1 MADWSVVTEKNAS
14 TYPTMPLPA
23 KDAWPALFAL
33 CTGFFMI
40 LLDQT
45 IVAVATPEFQRQLG
59 ADYNQVIWVTS
70 AYLLTFAVPLLVTG
84 RLGDRF
90 GPRNVYV
97 VGMTVFTLSSLWCG
111 LAGSVEELIAARAVQ
126 GLGAALLTPQTM
138 AVINRIFPRDKRGS
152 ALGVWGATAG
162 LSTLC
167 GPILGGLITGT
178 VGWEWVFFINVPIGV
193 LSIIAVMMW
202 VPRFPPAARRIDPW
216 SIVLSVL
223 AVFLLV
229 FGLQEGET
237 MDWAWWIWVMI
248 VVSLVLFVLFV
259 RQQVVA
265 EKRGRDPLMPLSL
278 FKVRNFSL
286 GNIGIVAMG
295 FTVASVPLPFT
306 LYYQQVHGLTPL
318 EAGMMLVPQAATS
331 LVLSPVVGRMTDR
344 YSPRGLGASGFAV
357 MGLSIVGMTVVMSTD
372 VSHYWTVIPL
382 IGLGVGNSLVWAPNS
397 ASTMRDL
404 ELSQMGAGSGVYNQT
419 RQLGSVLGVA
429 AVGAMMQWRLT
440 VDDPG
445 VAFGLA
451 VLLPAATMLV
461 GVASSLLSRNN
472 LHRSSAVAAGPS
484 AD

>member
-1 MADWSVVTEKNAS
+1 VADWSDVTDTNTPATPDKR
-14 TYPTMPLPA
+14 YPTMPLPA

-45 IVAVATPEFQRQLG
+45 IVAVATPVFQRELQ

-70 AYLLTFAVPLLVTG
+70 VYLLTFAVPLLVTG
-84 RLGDRF
+84 RLGDRY
-90 GPRNVYV
+90 GPRNVYA
-97 VGMTVFTLSSLWCG
+97 VGMAIFTASSLWCG

-138 AVINRIFPRDKRGS
+138 AVINRIFPRERRGS

-167 GPILGGLITGT
+167 GPLLGGLITGT

-193 LSIIAVMMW
+193 LSIIAVLVW
-202 VPRFPPAARRIDPW
+202 VPRFPPAARRIDVW
-216 SIVLSVL
+216 SIVLSVV

-237 MDWAWWIWVMI
+237 MDWAWWIWTMI
-248 VVSLVLFVLFV
+248 GVALVLFVLFV

-265 EKRGRDPLMPLSL
+265 EKAGRDPLMPLSL
-278 FKVRNFSL
+278 FRVRNFSL

-306 LYYQQVHGLTPL
+306 LYYQQAHGLTPL
-318 EAGMMLVPQAATS
+318 EAGFMLAPQAATA
-331 LVLSPVVGRMTDR
+331 LVLSPIVGKMTDK
-344 YSPRGLGASGFAV
+344 YSSRGLGASGFAV
-357 MGLSIVGMTVVMSTD
+357 MALSIAGMTAVM
-372 VSHYWTVIPL
+372 VSGADHYWTIVPL
-382 IGLGVGNSLVWAPNS
+382 VGLGVGNALVWAPNS

-404 ELSQMGAGSGVYNQT
+404 RLDQMGAGSGVYNQT

-440 VDDPG
+440 VDEPAT
-445 VAFGLA
+445 AFGLA
-451 VLLPAATMLV
+451 VLVPAAAMVV
-461 GVASSLLSRNN
+461 GVTSSLMSTNN
-472 LHRSSAVAAGPS
+472 LHRSQTGR
-484 AD
+484 

>member
-1 MADWSVVTEKNAS
+1 MADWSDVTETNAPG
-14 TYPTMPLPA
+14 TPAPHYPTMPLPA

-45 IVAVATPEFQRQLG
+45 IVAVATPEFQRQLH

-84 RLGDRF
+84 RLGDRL

-97 VGMTVFTLSSLWCG
+97 VGMVVFTCSSLWCG

-167 GPILGGLITGT
+167 GPLLGGLITGT
-178 VGWEWVFFINVPIGV
+178 VGWEWVFYINVPIGV
-193 LSIIAVMMW
+193 LSIIAVMVW
-202 VPRFPPAARRIDPW
+202 VPRFPPAARRIDPL
-216 SIVLSVL
+216 SIVLSVV

-229 FGLQEGET
+229 FGLQEGES

-248 VVSLVLFVLFV
+248 GVSLMLFALFV

-265 EKRGRDPLMPLSL
+265 EHRGRDPLMPLSL
-278 FKVRNFSL
+278 FRVRNFSL
-286 GNIGIVAMG
+286 GNIGIVSMG

-306 LYYQQVHGLTPL
+306 LYYQQVHGLSPL
-318 EAGMMLVPQAATS
+318 QAGIMLVPQAATS
-331 LVLSPVVGRMTDR
+331 LILSPIVGRLTDR
-344 YSPRGLGASGFAV
+344 YSSRGLGASGFTV
-357 MGLSIVGMTVVMSTD
+357 MALSIVGMTAVMASGAN
-372 VSHYWTVIPL
+372 HYWTIIPL
-382 IGLGVGNSLVWAPNS
+382 IGLGIGNSLVWAPNS

-404 ELSQMGAGSGVYNQT
+404 EMNQMGAGSGVYNQT
-419 RQLGSVLGVA
+419 RQLGSVIGVA

-445 VAFGLA
+445 TAFGLSVLIPA
-451 VLLPAATMLV
+451 VMMIV
-461 GVASSLLSRNN
+461 GVASSLLSTNN
-472 LHRSSAVAAGPS
+472 LHQSQAGK
-484 AD
+484 

>member
-1 MADWSVVTEKNAS
+1 
-14 TYPTMPLPA
+14 
-23 KDAWPALFAL
+23 
-33 CTGFFMI
+33 
-40 LLDQT
+40 
-45 IVAVATPEFQRQLG
+45 
-59 ADYNQVIWVTS
+59 
-70 AYLLTFAVPLLVTG
+70 
-84 RLGDRF
+84 
-90 GPRNVYV
+90 
-97 VGMTVFTLSSLWCG
+97 MTVFTLSSLWCG

-429 AVGAMMQWRLT
+429 AVGAMKQWRLT

>member
-1 MADWSVVTEKNAS
+1 
-14 TYPTMPLPA
+14 
-23 KDAWPALFAL
+23 
-33 CTGFFMI
+33 MI

-45 IVAVATPEFQRQLG
+45 IVAVATPELQEELD
-59 ADYNQVIWVTS
+59 ADYNQIIWVTS
-70 AYLLTFAVPLLVTG
+70 VYLLAFAVPLLVTG
-84 RLGDRF
+84 RLGDRY

-138 AVINRIFPRDKRGS
+138 AVINRIFPREKRGS

-178 VGWEWVFFINVPIGV
+178 VGWEWVFFINIPIGV
-193 LSIIAVMMW
+193 FSIIAVMLW
-202 VPRFPPAARRIDPW
+202 VPRFPPAARRIDPL
-216 SIVLSVL
+216 SIVLSVA

-229 FGLQEGET
+229 FALQEGET
-237 MDWAWWIWVMI
+237 MDWAWWIWTMAGA
-248 VVSLVLFVLFV
+248 SLVLFVFFV

-265 EKRGRDPLMPLSL
+265 EERGRDPLMPLSL

-286 GNIGIVAMG
+286 GNIGIVGMG

-306 LYYQQVHGLTPL
+306 LYYQQVHGLDPL
-318 EAGMMLVPQAATS
+318 QAGLMLVPQAAMA
-331 LVLSPVVGRMTDR
+331 LILSPVVGRMTDK

-357 MGLSIVGMTVVMSTD
+357 MAVSIVGMTVVMASG
-372 VSHYWTVIPL
+372 VSHYWTIIPL
-382 IGLGVGNSLVWAPNS
+382 VGLGIGNSFVWAPNS

-404 ELSQMGAGSGVYNQT
+404 ELDQMGAGSGVYNQT

-429 AVGAMMQWRLT
+429 AVGAVMQWRLT

-445 VAFGLA
+445 MAFGLA
-451 VLLPAATMLV
+451 VLAPAAMMILGMV
-461 GVASSLLSRNN
+461 SSLLSRNN
-472 LHRSSAVAAGPS
+472 LHRSPETA
-484 AD
+484 